1 MNITLSST
9 RFGDVEIA
17 DDAVIEFADGLI
29 GLGGT
34 RYALLATSPDT
45 AFLWLHSLDHGGL
58 ALPVTNPHQFFPNFR
73 LEMLVEDAER
83 FNIDAQTKVDVYVT
97 IRAMGDVGLGRPSGF
112 VANQRAPIVIH
123 GGQGMQVINQA
134 PGMELRAPLPMAAN
148 ADRQEIAASAREA
161 SKTAA

>member
-58 ALPVTNPHQFFPNFR
+58 ALPVTNPHQFFPDFR
-73 LEMLVEDAER
+73 LEMLIEDAER
-83 FNIDAQTKVDVYVT
+83 FGIDEHVNVDVYVT
-97 IRAMGDVGLGRPSGF
+97 IRAMGDMGRGRPSAF

-123 GGQGMQVINQA
+123 GGRGMQVINQA
-134 PGMELRAPLPMAAN
+134 PGMELRAQLPMAAS
-148 ADRQEIAASAREA
+148 ADREATAASAPEA

>member
-1 MNITLSST
+1 MNITLNST

-34 RYALLATSPDT
+34 RYALLATSADT

-58 ALPVTNPHQFFPNFR
+58 ALPVTNPHHFFPEFR

-83 FNIDAQTKVDVYVT
+83 FGIDDSVAVDVYVT
-97 IRAMGDVGLGRPSGF
+97 IRAIGDMGRGRPSAF

-123 GGQGMQVINQA
+123 GGRGMQVINQT
-134 PGMELRAPLPMAAN
+134 PGMELRAPLPMAAD
-148 ADRQEIAASAREA
+148 AEREPIAAGAREA